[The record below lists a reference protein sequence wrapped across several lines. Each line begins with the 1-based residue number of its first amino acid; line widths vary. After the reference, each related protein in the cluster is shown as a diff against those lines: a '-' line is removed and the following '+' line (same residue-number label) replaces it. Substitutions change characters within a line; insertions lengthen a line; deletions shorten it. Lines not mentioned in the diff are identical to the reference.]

1 MNINIQTNKFDS
13 DFACV
18 LEIIQQHRTQAAR
31 AINHAS
37 ILTAWHV
44 GAYVSEKNQIQ
55 FESTQMSDTLIVS
68 PMAAQLYQN
77 KK

>member
-44 GAYVSEKNQIQ
+44 GAYVSEKIKNAQW
-55 FESTQMSDTLIVS
+55 DTKCVTNGGTII
-68 PMAAQLYQN
+68 PR
-77 KK
+77 